1 MLYPEDSY
9 INKPHITNCVHAVS
23 QNSRIIYNGNNG
35 SSEKTCF
42 DVILSTSC
50 TYKQMLA
57 ILIKFIT
64 HRGTR
69 SHLLK
74 LFYPDL
80 RVSVRAHCF
89 PIRVI
94 MLWNRLPAS
103 IVLAENIHLFKNL
116 LRQVDFSYAMLGK
129 D

>member
-1 MLYPEDSY
+1 MNDDDDDDD
-9 INKPHITNCVHAVS
+9 A
-23 QNSRIIYNGNNG
+23 
-35 SSEKTCF
+35 SEYANYSF
-42 DVILSTSC
+42 FEFS
-50 TYKQMLA
+50 
-57 ILIKFIT
+57 T

-69 SHLLK
+69 RHPFKS
-74 LFYPDL
+74 FYPDP
-80 RVSVRAHCF
+80 RVSVRAHSF

-103 IVLAENIHLFKNL
+103 IVLAENIHLFKKL